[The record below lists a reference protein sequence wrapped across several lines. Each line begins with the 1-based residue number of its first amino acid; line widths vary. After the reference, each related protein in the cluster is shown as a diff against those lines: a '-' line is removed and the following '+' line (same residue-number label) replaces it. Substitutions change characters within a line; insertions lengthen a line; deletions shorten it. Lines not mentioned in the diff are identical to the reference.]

1 MKKELSERKQKILQ
15 AVVDEYIT
23 TAEPV
28 SSGEIKEK
36 YLADISSATIRNE
49 LASLEEMGYL
59 VQPHVSAGR
68 VPLPQAYKLYVD
80 KVMNG
85 KSLSKNEI
93 SFIKDKF
100 SERMDRVEDIIEKTA
115 KVISDV
121 TNYTSVVVVKN
132 FKDVKVSEIKLVPIG
147 DETALVIIITDRGVL
162 RDKTIEIDKADD
174 DIGAYVQSATMLLN
188 RMFAGKTVKEIL
200 KPDKIIKE
208 EVEGFR
214 TIFEEVID
222 VLTKYDKE
230 ESGKVYTEG
239 ALKMLDYP
247 EIGDTSDAKKFLSV
261 VGSPERLTNLIESGD
276 DMELSVRIG
285 KDEADGMEKC
295 AVVSAKYKINGQ
307 EVGHAG
313 VIGPDRMDYKKVIS
327 VLKYVGHALSEIMEN
342 KKEQKDLKDK
352 NE

>member
-1 MKKELSERKQKILQ
+1 
-15 AVVDEYIT
+15 
-23 TAEPV
+23 
-28 SSGEIKEK
+28 
-36 YLADISSATIRNE
+36 
-49 LASLEEMGYL
+49 
-59 VQPHVSAGR
+59 
-68 VPLPQAYKLYVD
+68 
-80 KVMNG
+80 
-85 KSLSKNEI
+85 
-93 SFIKDKF
+93 
-100 SERMDRVEDIIEKTA
+100 
-115 KVISDV
+115 
-121 TNYTSVVVVKN
+121 
-132 FKDVKVSEIKLVPIG
+132 
-147 DETALVIIITDRGVL
+147 
-162 RDKTIEIDKADD
+162 
-174 DIGAYVQSATMLLN
+174 MLLN

-208 EVEGFR
+208 EIEGFR

-276 DMELSVRIG
+276 DMEFSVRIG